1 MKKRTNKILIAGLLV
16 AFAAYLLFIFY
27 TNRNYRQQDENNQ
40 QIIISGD
47 TLQMDISMDEAIEF
61 MESNGATVTRD
72 TIDSV
77 TDKEE

>member
-1 MKKRTNKILIAGLLV
+1 MITGLLV

-47 TLQMDISMDEAIEF
+47 TLKMDISMDEAIEI
-61 MESNGATVTRD
+61 MKSWGATVNMD
-72 TIDSV
+72 T
-77 TDKEE
+77 TDTETYKEE